1 MLVTKPLEEILEQV
15 PQILVIRSLV
25 EAQALAIVQV
35 EDELHGKAFAQLL
48 LGDGGLPLE
57 DLVMLLPQRL
67 CPHSPAL
74 PGKRAPVEV
83 EDYIAQDGDVF

>member
-1 MLVTKPLEEILEQV
+1 M

-48 LGDGGLPLE
+48 LGDGGLPLK

-67 CPHSPAL
+67 CPHCPAL

-83 EDYIAQDGDVF
+83 EDYIAQAGNVFQIRLYS